1 MTRGP
6 LLLCGLLLLG
16 GAVHSWAQ
24 PEEANWYQVELLVFQ
39 YLREPDGERA
49 MAEEPERYPMLPE
62 LHYPPTVRWLRS
74 GSSSLQ
80 LEQDWR
86 LRRVEELLSPRGFGL
101 AYQLPVDVVPGST
114 GLRESSRFLSGTA
127 LRASVPAADPGQ
139 AQTGPVP
146 DFSVPA
152 ALVRLP
158 PTEHRHRAQW
168 RAIHRQKG
176 TRVLFQEAWRQPVPS
191 REKAVPLVIQSTGD
205 TDYPVLQG
213 SILLYVA
220 RYLHL
225 ETNLWLNLSRTDL
238 PSGWSMPPPPA
249 PPPQWQSVEDFEFRV
264 DLAPDFATAESTRN
278 QTLAD
283 DLAAL
288 DSGSAAKPFDVGHWL
303 TQPSYLPFNH
313 ALSMQQRRRLRG
325 GEQHYLDHPHLGI
338 LVVLEP
344 YEFTPMLPPAD
355 E

>member
-1 MTRGP
+1 MNRSP
-6 LLLCGLLLLG
+6 LLIGGLLLLG
-16 GAVHSWAQ
+16 GVVHSWAQ

-49 MAEEPERYPMLPE
+49 TPEEPERYPLLPE
-62 LHYPPTVRWLRS
+62 LRYPPAVRWLRS

-86 LRRVEELLSPRGFGL
+86 LRPVEELLSPRGFGP
-101 AYQLPVDVVPGST
+101 AYPLPVDVVPVPAEPQ
-114 GLRESSRFLSGTA
+114 ESFRFPAGTA
-127 LRASVPAADPGQ
+127 IRASAPAAGFGR
-139 AQTGPVP
+139 AQTGPAP

-158 PTEHRHRAQW
+158 LSEHRNRAQW
-168 RAIHRQKG
+168 RGIHRQKG
-176 TRVLFQEAWRQPVPS
+176 ARVLFQEAWRQPVPS
-191 REKAVPLVIQSTGD
+191 RERAVPLVIQSIGD
-205 TDYPVLQG
+205 TDYPALQG
-213 SILLYVA
+213 TILLYVA

-225 ETNLWLNLSRTDL
+225 ETNLWLNLSRADL
-238 PSGWSMPPPPA
+238 PPGWSMPPPPA
-249 PPPQWQSVEDFEFRV
+249 PPPQWQPKEDFELRV
-264 DLAPDFATAESTRN
+264 DLAADFATAESNHNR
-278 QTLAD
+278 TLP
-283 DLAAL
+283 
-288 DSGSAAKPFDVGHWL
+288 DSLSGPATSAAESFDVGHWFN
-303 TQPSYLPFNH
+303 QPSYLPFNH

-338 LVVLEP
+338 LIVLEP